1 MAYVYDIFLSY
12 KRHRESLRWLDE
24 HFQPLLEYYVEEHAG
39 ERPKVFRDDQV
50 IEAGD
55 TWPTQLGTALGSSRV
70 LVALWTKTYFHSHW
84 CNRELA
90 LMAARER
97 SVGLRSA
104 KRPHSL
110 VIPVVLH
117 DCNDLPQG
125 LAERQHV
132 PMHDYFNVS
141 MQRESS
147 LREKLANL
155 IDQKIAPAVVAAM
168 RSAPRW
174 KKTWKTDGADEM
186 MSQFQRLHA
195 PSQKKVPRL

>member
-1 MAYVYDIFLSY
+1 
-12 KRHRESLRWLDE
+12 
-24 HFQPLLEYYVEEHAG
+24 
-39 ERPKVFRDDQV
+39 
-50 IEAGD
+50 
-55 TWPTQLGTALGSSRV
+55 
-70 LVALWTKTYFHSHW
+70 
-84 CNRELA
+84 
-90 LMAARER
+90 
-97 SVGLRSA
+97 
-104 KRPHSL
+104 
-110 VIPVVLH
+110 
-117 DCNDLPQG
+117 
-125 LAERQHV
+125 
-132 PMHDYFNVS
+132 MHDYFNVS